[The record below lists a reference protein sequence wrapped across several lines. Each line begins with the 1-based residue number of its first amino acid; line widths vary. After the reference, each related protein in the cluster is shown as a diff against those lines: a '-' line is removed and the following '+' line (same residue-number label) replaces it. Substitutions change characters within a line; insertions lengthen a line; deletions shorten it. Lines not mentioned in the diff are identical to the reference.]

1 MCTPQVAIAVVQG
14 VMQQNAAVDAA
25 NRQNAL
31 YRQNAAN
38 AMVAATDEQRALNR
52 RIGQEGDAA
61 AQKSFDLILDSIRRT
76 GTAQTAA
83 GEAGVA
89 GNSVSRLLNDITR
102 QTTVA
107 QNTVSRNFDMTK
119 AQLEDSKE
127 STKTTFNSR
136 VNSVQKGYA
145 PSASDALLGIGLSA
159 GAAYAGSG
167 NNAKTWGDIDKDLTT
182 LKGRGSN
189 ALPPK
194 AS

>member
-52 RIGQEGDAA
+52 RLDQEGQAS
-61 AQKSFDLILDSIRRT
+61 AQKSLELTLDSMRRT

-119 AQLEDSKE
+119 AQVGDAKE
-127 STKTTFNSR
+127 ATKATFNQR
-136 VNSVQKGYA
+136 VASVQKGYA
-145 PSASDALLGIGLSA
+145 PSASDAMLGIGLNA
-159 GAAYAGSG
+159 GAAYVGTGKDAMTFKDI
-167 NNAKTWGDIDKDLTT
+167 NADLTK
-182 LKGRGSN
+182 LSARGSN

-194 AS
+194 K